1 MDRTS
6 HNESL
11 IICASLQ
18 IMVEFEEINIAKL
31 DILLVLCIDHAIRN
45 RLLKY
50 KTYHEFILNESKF
63 EMALNRKFIEYQPCI
78 LNALT
83 MMLVCGIIENA
94 DSDTMLLTKKG
105 NIMAGESAD
114 INNDVMDSIFEA
126 TLHCK
131 TILGTVKDTQIYK
144 DLGIVL

>member
-50 KTYHEFILNESKF
+50 KTYHDLILNESKF
-63 EMALNRKFIEYQPCI
+63 EMALNRKFLEYQPCI

-83 MMLVCGIIENA
+83 MMLVSGIIENT

-105 NIMAGESAD
+105 YMMACDSVNIKNEV
-114 INNDVMDSIFEA
+114 IDSIFEA

-131 TILGTVKDTQIYK
+131 TLLESVKDTQIYK